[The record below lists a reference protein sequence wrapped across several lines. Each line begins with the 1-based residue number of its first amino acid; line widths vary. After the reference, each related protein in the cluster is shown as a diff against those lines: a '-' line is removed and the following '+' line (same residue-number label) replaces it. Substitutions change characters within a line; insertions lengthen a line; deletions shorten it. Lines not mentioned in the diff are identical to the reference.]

1 MATHIKFRLKTFSG
15 RSKEVVKFVKT
26 PQGIVAMTALGVSS
40 ANLATNASRHRNDRA
55 YQDKQIEAMDKLTRS
70 IRGLDNT
77 VKKSEVK
84 KDSKPKYIT
93 FKPKKP

>member
-1 MATHIKFRLKTFSG
+1 MATHIKFRLKTFSKSG
-15 RSKEVVKFVKT
+15 EVIKFVKT
-26 PQGIVAMTALGVSS
+26 PRGMIAISTLGVTS
-40 ANLATNASRHRNDRA
+40 ANLVTNASRHKNDRA

-84 KDSKPKYIT
+84 EDSKPKYII